1 MLEKRNNMM
10 TSPLFF
16 LNIKIKFFIL
26 FLIGSLSHAEGVSEH
41 SIVFGQSAALTGVA
55 KHLGT
60 NMRAGI
66 TAAFNE
72 ANKEGGIYGRKL
84 KLLSLDD
91 SYEPEL
97 AIKNT
102 RTLIDKHKVFALIGA
117 VGTPTS
123 KAVLPIVSEANLP
136 YIGPFT
142 GAEFLR
148 DPSQKNVINI
158 RASYY
163 QEIYSIVERLLN
175 DLKIKKISILYQD
188 DSYGRAGLKGLEIA
202 LKKKNMKI
210 ASRGGYL
217 RNTTAVKTALLDIMT
232 GQPEAVLVVGA
243 YRPTA
248 AFIKLAETVSFKP
261 LFLSISFVG
270 TDALYKELK
279 DHSAPVVITQVVPF
293 PFYNKTPLIAE
304 YQKAI
309 KENVNFVSLEGY
321 LVGKFTVMAL
331 KKTGQHLTRSK
342 FLKTI
347 KQTKKFSVDRFLLEY
362 GPKDNQGSDKVFLT
376 SIFKG
381 RLFPIAN
388 LKDISK

>member
-1 MLEKRNNMM
+1 MM
-10 TSPLFF
+10 TSPLFW
-16 LNIKIKFFIL
+16 LNTKFKFFIL
-26 FLIGSLSHAEGVSEH
+26 FLVGSLSYAEGVSERT
-41 SIVFGQSAALTGVA
+41 IVFGQSAALTGVA
-55 KHLGT
+55 KHLGI

-66 TAAFNE
+66 MAAFNE
-72 ANKEGGIYGRKL
+72 ANEKGGVHGRKL
-84 KLLSLDD
+84 KLVSLDD

-97 AIKNT
+97 AIRNT
-102 RTLIDKHKVFALIGA
+102 RTLIDKHKVLSLIGA

-123 KAVLPIVSEANLP
+123 KAVLPIVSDVNLP

-148 DPSQKNVINI
+148 DPSQKNVVNI

-163 QEIYSIVERLLN
+163 QEIHSIVERLTN

-188 DSYGRAGLKGLEIA
+188 DSYGRTGLKGLKIA
-202 LKKKNMKI
+202 LKKKKMKI
-210 ASRGGYL
+210 ISRGRYL
-217 RNTTAVKTALLDIMT
+217 RNTTAVKTALLDIMAE
-232 GQPEAVLVVGA
+232 QPEAVLIVGA

-248 AFIKLAETVSFKP
+248 AFIKLAQTVNFKP

-279 DHSAPVVITQVVPF
+279 NHSAPVVITQVVPF
-293 PFYNKTPLIAE
+293 PFDNKNPLVVK
-304 YQKAI
+304 YKKVV

-331 KKTGQHLTRSK
+331 QKTGQHLTRSK

-347 KQTKKFSVDRFLLEY
+347 KQEKKFFVDEFLLEY
-362 GPKDNQGSDKVFLT
+362 GSKDNQGSDKVFLT
-376 SIFKG
+376 SIYKG
-381 RLFPIAN
+381 KLLPVFN